1 MREDPNGA
9 ALLQAA
15 TTLLRQDLLAALPE
29 HKRHGALM
37 IANAMSIA
45 MRQLDH
51 GDAPER
57 AELQALRDMLGSGDD
72 AAQDGGTPLSGIS
85 MSGAAMRTMLLSLNR
100 QLARRIRAGDADPDG
115 ALRAAALAHL
125 RTAGRQRLLE
135 SSPKTLKS
143 TP

>member
-57 AELQALRDMLGSGDD
+57 AELQALRDMLGDGGD
-72 AAQDGGTPLSGIS
+72 AANGGTSI
-85 MSGAAMRTMLLSLNR
+85 SGAAMRAMLLSMNR

-143 TP
+143 NP

>member
-15 TTLLRQDLLAALPE
+15 SALLREDLLAALPD

-45 MRQLDH
+45 MRQLDA

-57 AELQALRDMLGSGDD
+57 AELQALRELLGSGDE
-72 AAQDGGTPLSGIS
+72 AGTG
-85 MSGAAMRTMLLSLNR
+85 MCADTTMRTMLVSLNR
-100 QLARRIRAGDADPDG
+100 QLACRIRAGDADPG
-115 ALRAAALAHL
+115 LPLRAAALAHL
-125 RTAGRQRLLE
+125 RAAGRQRLLE
-135 SSPKTLKS
+135 SSPKTLK
-143 TP
+143 PKA